1 MIIATDISICS
12 AALLELGKD
21 GISSFDEPNDRAKLC
36 KNIYAIEKD
45 SLLREHPWN
54 CSSDRAVLAPM
65 AAVPAFG
72 FSAQFALPSNFL
84 RLKSVGDHDIGS
96 PNCMKFKVERK
107 KILASGTML
116 PIEYVFRSDESDW
129 DSKVVELMIARMVW
143 KMAYPLTQS
152 TSLRD
157 SLADEY
163 KKMAQVARSIDAQEN
178 PSEELSDDFALITG
192 RF

>member
-54 CSSDRAVLAPM
+54 CSSDRALLAPLL
-65 AAVPAFG
+65 AKPAFG
-72 FSAQFALPSNFL
+72 FSAQFALPSDFL

-96 PNCMKFKVERK
+96 PACMKFKIERK
-107 KILASGTML
+107 KILASGTIL
-116 PIEYVFRSDESDW
+116 PIEYVFRSNESDW
-129 DSKVVELMIARMVW
+129 DSKVIELMISRMIW
-143 KMAYPLTQS
+143 KLSYSLTQS

-163 KKMAQVARSIDAQEN
+163 KKMAQVARSIDSQEN

-192 RF
+192 RQ